1 MESKEEKLRKA
12 AEYIV
17 SAVYPSLELEKD
29 AEAALRQVRA
39 LVKAK
44 LEEKRWTLSPYE
56 MAQLADARE
65 RVRRGEVDPWDVYI

>member
-1 MESKEEKLRKA
+1 MDKEEKLRKA

-29 AEAALRQVRA
+29 TEAALRQVRA

-44 LEEKRWTLSPYE
+44 LEEQRWTLSPYE
-56 MAQLADARE
+56 MARLDDARE
-65 RVRRGEVDPWDVYI
+65 RVRRGEIDPWDVYI